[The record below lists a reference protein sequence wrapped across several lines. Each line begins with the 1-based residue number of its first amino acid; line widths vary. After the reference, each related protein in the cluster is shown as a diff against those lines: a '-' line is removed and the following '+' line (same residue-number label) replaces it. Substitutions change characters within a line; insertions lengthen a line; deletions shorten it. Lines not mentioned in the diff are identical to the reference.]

1 MLTIK
6 EYIISSLLFE
16 STKYKKRE
24 LVVDSF
30 IRSILNASR
39 AKKRA
44 ITLFIDS
51 LFIAAAFWL
60 ALIVRLDSLAPFYEV
75 GNWLLLAML
84 IPTGLIAFINLGL
97 YRAVL
102 RYMNAQALWAIVL
115 GTVITTVSL
124 VLLSFFVGI
133 TIPRTMPFIFAW
145 LCLLTVGG
153 SRILVRAMIG
163 KMATVNKE
171 SVIIYG
177 AGSAGRQLATALGAG
192 PEYYVRA
199 FIDDDITKQG
209 SIVQGIPVISFKDIY
224 ELINKAKATKVLL
237 ALPSA
242 SRARRKEV
250 LAQLEPLT
258 IKVLSI
264 PGMADVVEG
273 KAQLSEFREVEIED
287 LLGRDPV
294 TPKPELMAAN
304 ITGKIV
310 MVTGAGGS
318 IGSEL
323 CRQIVRQ
330 QPKKLVLFE
339 ISEFGLYS
347 IEKELHEYITNNH
360 IDLELIPIMGS
371 VQRINRI
378 ETVMM
383 AFGVQ
388 TVYHAAAYKHVP
400 LVEHNVVEGVR
411 NNVFGTYYAAKAAV
425 NAGVETFVLIS
436 TDKAVRPT
444 NVMGATKRMAELVLQ
459 GLAQTKGKEH
469 RTRFCMVRFGNVLG
483 SSGSVVPLFRR
494 QIKEGGPIT
503 LTHQDITR
511 FFMTIPE
518 AAQLVIQAGSMGK
531 GGDVFVLDMGDSVK
545 IRDLAS
551 KMIRLSG
558 FEVKDKTNPH
568 GDIEILCTGLRPGEK
583 LYEELLIGDNVGE
596 TPHERIM
603 TAHEAMLPLAELIVF
618 LEAFDIACHNF
629 DHEMI
634 RQLLLDAPTGFNPTD
649 GICDLVW
656 NAKKDAQLE
665 SQPQA
670 NVVNLKG

>member
-1 MLTIK
+1 M
-6 EYIISSLLFE
+6 
-16 STKYKKRE
+16 YKKRE

-30 IRSILNASR
+30 IQSILNASR
-39 AKKRA
+39 AKKRV

-60 ALIVRLDSLAPFYEV
+60 ALIVRLDSLAPFSEL
-75 GNWLLLAML
+75 GNWLLLAIL

-163 KMATVNKE
+163 KMATANKE

-199 FIDDDITKQG
+199 FIDDDETKQG
-209 SIVQGIPVISFKDIY
+209 SIIQGIPVICFKDIY
-224 ELINKAKATKVLL
+224 ELINKGKATKVLL

-304 ITGKIV
+304 ITGKVV

-330 QPKKLVLFE
+330 KPKKLVLFE

-347 IEKELHEYITNNH
+347 IEKELNEYVTHNQLE
-360 IDLELIPIMGS
+360 LELIPIMGS

-383 AFGVQ
+383 AFKVQ

-425 NAGVETFVLIS
+425 NAKVETFVLIS

-545 IRDLAS
+545 IKDLAS

-558 FEVKDKTNPH
+558 FEVKDENNPH

-603 TAHEAMLPLAELIVF
+603 TASEAMLPLPELKVF

-656 NAKKDAQLE
+656 NAKKSAQLGNP
-665 SQPQA
+665 PQTK
-670 NVVNLKG
+670 VVNLKG

>member
-1 MLTIK
+1 
-6 EYIISSLLFE
+6 
-16 STKYKKRE
+16 
-24 LVVDSF
+24 VDSF
-30 IRSILNASR
+30 IRSILNAPR

-60 ALIVRLDSLAPFYEV
+60 ALIVRLDSLAPFYEI
-75 GNWLLLAML
+75 GNWLLLAIL
-84 IPTGLIAFINLGL
+84 IPTGLYAFICLGL

-102 RYMNAQALWAIVL
+102 RYMNSQALWAIVL
-115 GTVITTVSL
+115 GTFITTVAL

-163 KMATVNKE
+163 KMATANKE

-177 AGSAGRQLATALGAG
+177 AGSAGRQLATALCAG

-199 FIDDDITKQG
+199 FIDDDETKQG
-209 SIVQGIPVISFKDIY
+209 SIVQGVPVISFKGIY
-224 ELINKAKATKVLL
+224 ELINKGKATKVLL

-242 SRARRKEV
+242 SRSRRKEV
-250 LAQLEPLT
+250 LAQLEPLS

-273 KAQLSEFREVEIED
+273 KAKLSEFRDVEIED

-294 TPKPELMAAN
+294 TPKPELMKAN
-304 ITGKIV
+304 IADKIV

-323 CRQIVRQ
+323 CRQIVKQ
-330 QPKKLVLFE
+330 KPSKLVLFE

-347 IEKELHEYITNNH
+347 IEKELNEFIVSNQLD
-360 IDLELIPIMGS
+360 IELVPIMGS

-378 ETVMM
+378 ETVMV

-459 GLAQTKGKEH
+459 GLAQKKGIKH

-494 QIKEGGPIT
+494 QIQEGGPIT
-503 LTHQDITR
+503 LTHPDITR

-531 GGDVFVLDMGDSVK
+531 GGDVFVLDMGESVK
-545 IRDLAS
+545 IKDLAS
-551 KMIRLSG
+551 KMVRLSG
-558 FEVKDKTNPH
+558 LEIKDENNPH
-568 GDIEILCTGLRPGEK
+568 GDITIKCTGLRPGEK

-596 TPHERIM
+596 TTHERIM
-603 TAHEAMLPLAELIVF
+603 TASEVMLPFAELNVF
-618 LEAFDIACHNF
+618 LEALDIACHNF
-629 DHEMI
+629 DHETI

-656 NAKKDAQLE
+656 NAKKLLPDDGKQK
-665 SQPQA
+665 
-670 NVVNLKG
+670 VVNIKS